1 MQLENYRYRGARALV
16 LLHEQHLRQFV
27 ETWRRFQTSGVALPH
42 TSDTAYTSNP
52 HLPRHILGAAR
63 GYMVWMCEKLNLP
76 DPEIRQVPSE
86 SEIETKAD
94 EFLTHLLE
102 RWRMPLAGLPEE
114 VFHDPTFPSR
124 WNVHYCIDAML
135 EHAVMHPIRHTFQL
149 QELLAKA
156 GASKD

>member
-16 LLHEQHLRQFV
+16 LLHEQHLCEFV
-27 ETWRRFQTSGVALPH
+27 KTWRRFQTSGVALPH
-42 TSDTAYTSNP
+42 TSDAAYASNR
-52 HLPRHILGAAR
+52 HLLRHILGAAR

-86 SEIETKAD
+86 SEIEAKAD

-102 RWRMPLAGLPEE
+102 RWRIPLAGLPEE

>member
-42 TSDTAYTSNP
+42 TSDTAYTSNH
-52 HLPRHILGAAR
+52 HLLRHILGAAR